1 MNETE
6 NINETG
12 TGTGAPG
19 TRPAGSRRFSHPAVD
34 FLLTFVQ
41 GRYQRIR
48 SGELDRGASAVEWV
62 IISAVVVA
70 IVGVVA
76 AILNAALSDG
86 ANKVGNCIKGADAG
100 KTC

>member
-1 MNETE
+1 MNGR
-6 NINETG
+6 NFVTG
-12 TGTGAPG
+12 I
-19 TRPAGSRRFSHPAVD
+19 PAVD
-34 FLLTFVQ
+34 FLVTFLSARVEKA
-41 GRYQRIR
+41 R

-76 AILNAALSDG
+76 AIINAALSEG
-86 ANKVGNCIKGADAG
+86 ANKVGDCIKGADAG

>member
-1 MNETE
+1 MDRFKDRTE
-6 NINETG
+6 YG
-12 TGTGAPG
+12 
-19 TRPAGSRRFSHPAVD
+19 HPAVT
-34 FLLTFVQ
+34 FLVTFFK
-41 GRYQRIR
+41 GRLARVR

-76 AILNAALSDG
+76 FILNNALKNG
-86 ANKVGNCIKGADAG
+86 ATKVGNCIQGATAS

>member
-1 MNETE
+1 MNGR
-6 NINETG
+6 NFSTG
-12 TGTGAPG
+12 IPG
-19 TRPAGSRRFSHPAVD
+19 VD
-34 FLLTFVQ
+34 FLITYLQ
-41 GRYQRIR
+41 GRVQRAR

-76 AILNAALSDG
+76 GIISAALDTS
-86 ANKVGNCIKGADAG
+86 ATKVGTCITGTTDK

>member
-1 MNETE
+1 MNTR
-6 NINETG
+6 NFSTG
-12 TGTGAPG
+12 I
-19 TRPAGSRRFSHPAVD
+19 PAVD
-34 FLLTFVQ
+34 FLVTFFQ
-41 GRYQRIR
+41 GRVQRAR

-76 AILNAALSDG
+76 AIISNALQSG
-86 ANKVGNCIKGADAG
+86 ATKVGNCIQGASDS

>member
-1 MNETE
+1 MNGR
-6 NINETG
+6 NFG
-12 TGTGAPG
+12 TGI
-19 TRPAGSRRFSHPAVD
+19 PAVD
-34 FLLTFVQ
+34 FLVAFLR
-41 GRYQRIR
+41 GRVERAR

-76 AILNAALSDG
+76 AIINTALSDG
-86 ANKVGNCIKGADAG
+86 AHKVGDCIKGASAD

>member
-1 MNETE
+1 MNER
-6 NINETG
+6 NFRTG
-12 TGTGAPG
+12 V
-19 TRPAGSRRFSHPAVD
+19 PAVD
-34 FLLTFVQ
+34 FLVTFLQARV
-41 GRYQRIR
+41 RRAR

-76 AILNAALSDG
+76 AIINNALKGG
-86 ANKVGNCIKGADAG
+86 ADKVGDCIEGADAG

>member
-1 MNETE
+1 MNGLM
-6 NINETG
+6 NGSVSGRRVSTG
-12 TGTGAPG
+12 I
-19 TRPAGSRRFSHPAVD
+19 PAVD
-34 FLLTFVQ
+34 FLVTFFQ
-41 GRYQRIR
+41 GRLQRVR

-76 AILNAALSDG
+76 AIINTALSDG
-86 ANKVGNCIKGADAG
+86 ATKVGDCIKGASAS

>member
-1 MNETE
+1 MTARNF
-6 NINETG
+6 NTG
-12 TGTGAPG
+12 I
-19 TRPAGSRRFSHPAVD
+19 PAVD
-34 FLLTFVQ
+34 FLVAFLR
-41 GRYQRIR
+41 GRVERAR

-76 AILNAALSDG
+76 AIINEALKGG
-86 ANKVGNCIKGADAG
+86 ANKVGNCIKGASAD

>member
-1 MNETE
+1 MN
-6 NINETG
+6 TG
-12 TGTGAPG
+12 P
-19 TRPAGSRRFSHPAVD
+19 RISHPALD
-34 FLLTFVQ
+34 FLLAFVR
-41 GRYQRIR
+41 GRVERVR

-76 AILNAALSDG
+76 AIINAALSDG
-86 ANKVGNCIKGADAG
+86 ADKVGDCIKGADAS

>member
-1 MNETE
+1 MNGR
-6 NINETG
+6 NFSTG
-12 TGTGAPG
+12 IPG
-19 TRPAGSRRFSHPAVD
+19 VD
-34 FLLTFVQ
+34 FLITFLQ
-41 GRYQRIR
+41 GRVQRAR

-76 AILNAALSDG
+76 AIINEALRGGADKVSD
-86 ANKVGNCIKGADAG
+86 CIEGADAG